1 MIGNWGILYDMEAHG
16 MLVLFTDTDTDIT
29 PEEAAEYGYKLI
41 SMPYSID
48 SDTVY
53 PYEDFDSFDAH
64 AFYEKLRNGVLPNTS
79 AISKDRYVQY
89 FEPFIKDGNDILY
102 VHFSR
107 AMSATFNAMDQAI
120 LELKE
125 RYPFRTIYEID
136 TKGITIGSLNIVK
149 EIGDLFK
156 AGKSVDEIMEWSKT
170 EVDKFAVYF
179 FADDLKFF
187 KHSGR
192 VSGIAGTMGTLLGI
206 RPIIYMNE
214 EGKMVSIGKEK
225 GRSKAVE
232 RLVGYV
238 EELGED
244 VKDHRVIVAHADAPY
259 LAEELADLLKNR
271 FGEDL
276 RIEITNV
283 NPTAGSHCGPNTVGV
298 SFHAKHR

>member
-1 MIGNWGILYDMEAHG
+1 

-48 SDTVY
+48 GETVY
-53 PYEDFDSFDAH
+53 PYEDFDKFEPH
-64 AFYEKLRNGVLPNTS
+64 AFYEKLRTGVLPNTS
-79 AISKDRYVQY
+79 AISMDRYINY
-89 FEPFIKDGNDILY
+89 FRPVFEEGNDILY

-107 AMSATFNAMDQAI
+107 AMSATFEAMDQAV
-120 LELKE
+120 EYLKQHYTD
-125 RYPFRTIYEID
+125 RRFYEID
-136 TKGITIGSLNIVK
+136 TKGITIGSLNIIK
-149 EIGDLFK
+149 EIGDLYK
-156 AGKSVDEIMEWSKT
+156 AGATIDEILEWAKV

-179 FADDLKFF
+179 FADDLRFF

-232 RLVGYV
+232 RLVSYV
-238 EELGED
+238 EELGEG
-244 VKDHRVIVAHADAPY
+244 VKDHRIIVAHADAPY
-259 LAEELADLLKNR
+259 LAEELAELLKNR
-271 FGEDL
+271 FGQDIRL
-276 RIEITNV
+276 EITNV